1 MTAPPPR
8 DARAAPQQRD
18 AAPAPPRRDAG
29 AAPPLDVAPGQV
41 VAVVGPPG
49 AGKTALLER
58 VVATTPGAAF
68 VPAGRR
74 VFASLTVAENL
85 AAGAYRDR
93 RDRVLVA
100 QRRERVHALFPRL
113 AERAH
118 QRAGTLSG
126 GEQQLLVI
134 ARALMSGPELLV
146 LDEPT
151 AGLGPPAVA
160 AVAGALTGAVVF
172 AEAGL
177 RLARRRAD
185 RVVALDDHEIV
196 LDAPAR
202 AALDDP
208 RLEELMLSHLVR

>member
-1 MTAPPPR
+1 MIA
-8 DARAAPQQRD
+8 
-18 AAPAPPRRDAG
+18 
-29 AAPPLDVAPGQV
+29 VAPGEV

-58 VVATTPGAAF
+58 VVAATAGAAF

-85 AAGAYRDR
+85 TVGAYRDR
-93 RDRVLVA
+93 SDRALVA
-100 QRRERVHALFPRL
+100 QRRERVQALFPRL
-113 AERAH
+113 AERGE

-134 ARALMSGPELLV
+134 ARALMAEPALLV

-160 AVAGALTGAVVF
+160 AVADALTGAVVF

-177 RLARRRAD
+177 RLARRAAD
-185 RVVALDDHEIV
+185 RIVALDRGGVV
-196 LDAPAR
+196 LDAPRDR
-202 AALDDP
+202 ALADP
-208 RLEELMLSHLVR
+208 RLETLLLAPVVR